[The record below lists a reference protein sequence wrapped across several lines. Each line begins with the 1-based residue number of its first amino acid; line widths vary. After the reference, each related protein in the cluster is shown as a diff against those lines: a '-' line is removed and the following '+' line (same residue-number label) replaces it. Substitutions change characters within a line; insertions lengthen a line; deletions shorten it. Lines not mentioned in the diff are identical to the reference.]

1 LGENVTISSV
11 NRFLKDL
18 SSKKPAPG
26 GGSASAL
33 AGAMAVA
40 LVNKVCV
47 LTIGRAK
54 YKNVEKEF
62 KQLNQQAT
70 KLQKELFKLVDE
82 DKKAYLEVV
91 KTKGSQKAI
100 KKAAEVPLETAQK
113 SLEVLKMACYAS
125 ENGNQNLR
133 SDAFCAIELATAAV
147 YGALEN
153 VRANLPFIKD
163 DKFANELRKKIDKT
177 LNGGQPITKG

>member
-1 LGENVTISSV
+1 MDK
-11 NRFLKDL
+11 FLKDL

-33 AGAMAVA
+33 AGAMATA

-47 LTIGRAK
+47 LTIGKEK
-54 YKNVEKEF
+54 YKEVEKEF
-62 KQLNQQAT
+62 KQLSHQAVNLQRELT
-70 KLQKELFKLVDE
+70 KLA
-82 DKKAYLEVV
+82 DKDAQAYMEVV
-91 KTKGSQKAI
+91 KTKGGQSAV

-113 SLEVLKMACYAS
+113 SLAVLKMAIYVS
-125 ENGNQNLR
+125 EYGNQNLR
-133 SDAFCAIELATAAV
+133 PDAFCAIELATAAV

-163 DKFANELRKKIDKT
+163 EKYLEELKERMEEI
-177 LNGGQPITKG
+177 LNGTDGLVKP

>member
-1 LGENVTISSV
+1 MDEL
-11 NRFLKDL
+11 LKDL

-33 AGAMAVA
+33 AGAMAAA

-70 KLQKELFKLVDE
+70 KLQKELFKLIDE

-91 KTKGSQKAI
+91 KTKGSQPAI
-100 KKAAEVPLETAQK
+100 KKAAEAPLETAQK
-113 SLEVLKMACYAS
+113 SLGILKIAVYAS

-153 VRANLPFIKD
+153 VRANLPYIKD
-163 DKFANELRKKIDKT
+163 EKYLRELKDEVGRV
-177 LNGGQPITKG
+177 LNGAESLVKP